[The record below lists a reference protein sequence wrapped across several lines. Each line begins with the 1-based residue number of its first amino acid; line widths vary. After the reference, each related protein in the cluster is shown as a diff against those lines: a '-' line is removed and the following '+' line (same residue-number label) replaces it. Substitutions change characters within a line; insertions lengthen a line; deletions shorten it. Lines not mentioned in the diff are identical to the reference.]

1 MQTLSQKIDIL
12 IDEYSLLKHPF
23 YQSWS
28 AGTLTKDMLAGYS
41 KEYYQ
46 LVKAV
51 PVFSAMILANSPVA
65 LKKEVEGVYLEE
77 KEHIGFWEK
86 FARSLDINVDTLQS
100 YTGMEKTN
108 AAVQKMTDAC
118 TDFATAATVMYAFE
132 KEIPVISKTKL
143 EWLDQFY
150 GMTSKDATDYFVIH
164 SEADIRHAALW
175 RDVLDGMPV
184 EKHDALLAVAKLSL
198 EGQNEVLDACWEGY
212 CSMEG

>member
-1 MQTLSQKIDIL
+1 MQTLSQKIDVL
-12 IDEYSLLKHPF
+12 IEEYSLLKHPF

-65 LKKEVEGVYLEE
+65 LQKEVQGVYLEE

-86 FARSLDINVDTLQS
+86 FARALDIDLETIQS
-100 YTGMEKTN
+100 YQGMEKTN
-108 AAVQKMTDAC
+108 VAVQKMTDAC
-118 TDFATAATVMYAFE
+118 TDFASAATVMYAFE
-132 KEIPVISKTKL
+132 KEIPMISKTKL
-143 EWLDQFY
+143 EGLDQFY

-164 SEADIRHAALW
+164 SEADVRHAALW
-175 RDVLDGMPV
+175 REVLDGMPA
-184 EKHDALLAVAKLSL
+184 EKHDALLAIAKLSL

-212 CSMEG
+212 CRMD

>member
-1 MQTLSQKIDIL
+1 MQTLSQKIDVL
-12 IDEYSLLKHPF
+12 IEEYSLLKHPF

-51 PVFSAMILANSPVA
+51 PVFSAMILANSPVT
-65 LKKEVEGVYLEE
+65 LQKEVQGVYLEE

-86 FARSLDINVDTLQS
+86 FARALDIDLETIQS
-100 YTGMEKTN
+100 YQGMEKTN

-118 TDFATAATVMYAFE
+118 TDFASAATVMYAFE
-132 KEIPVISKTKL
+132 KEIPMISKTKL
-143 EWLDQFY
+143 EGLDQFY

-164 SEADIRHAALW
+164 SEADVRHAALW
-175 RDVLDGMPV
+175 REVLDGMPA
-184 EKHDALLAVAKLSL
+184 EKHDALLAIAKLSL

-212 CSMEG
+212 CRMD

>member
-12 IDEYSLLKHPF
+12 IDQYSLLKHPF

-51 PVFSAMILANSPVA
+51 PVFAGVILANSPAV
-65 LKKEVEGVYLEE
+65 LHKEVEGVYLEE

-86 FARSLDINVDTLQS
+86 FARSLHIDVDTLQS
-100 YTGMEKTN
+100 YAGMEKTN
-108 AAVQKMTDAC
+108 AAVAKMTEAAV
-118 TDFATAATVMYAFE
+118 DFDTGAALMYAFE

-143 EWLDQFY
+143 EWLAEFY
-150 GMTSKDATDYFVIH
+150 DMTSKDATDYFVIH

-175 RDVLDGMPV
+175 RDILDAMPE
-184 EKHDALLAVAKLSL
+184 EKHAAMLAVAQLSL
-198 EGQNEVLDACWEGY
+198 EGQNEVLDACYEGY
-212 CSMEG
+212 CTM